1 MPSDAQN
8 ELQWLAFRYVAGEL
22 SGDEAAQFE
31 DRLDHD
37 QQAREAVAGAV
48 ELTQAVVASGAELPR
63 VLPMRRR
70 FRTALSWTFA
80 SAAAAAC
87 AAVIVWHGAPARP
100 TSTARQSAQ
109 EVALAWSG
117 LHQTTED
124 ASTLPTDLLASMDDA
139 IRQSDLDVAVAA
151 GGLDANDAALPPWL
165 VEAAA
170 LRDGPRNAGSEREE
184 N

>member
-1 MPSDAQN
+1 MPSDAHN

-31 DRLDHD
+31 DRLDQD
-37 QQAREAVAGAV
+37 QQAREAVAAAV
-48 ELTQAVVASGAELPR
+48 ELTEAVVASGADRPR

-70 FRTALSWTFA
+70 FRATAMWTFA

-87 AAVIVWHGAPARP
+87 IAVVVWHGDSGRPA
-100 TSTARQSAQ
+100 STARESAQ
-109 EVALAWSG
+109 DVALTWSG
-117 LHQTTED
+117 LHQTGED
-124 ASTLPTDLLASMDDA
+124 AANLPTDLLASIDDS

-151 GGLDANDAALPPWL
+151 GGLDAGDAALPPWL

-170 LRDGPRNAGSEREE
+170 LRDGPRNAGPEIEE